1 MVNPAPGLCGTG
13 ATTVS
18 APGGVSVSVGTGE
31 NWVCDA
37 VARSTRVRARV
48 RSILLTLLAGRECE
62 RDEVREISEILIKS
76 DERIAVR

>member
-1 MVNPAPGLCGTG
+1 MVNPAQGLCGTG

-18 APGGVSVSVGTGE
+18 APGGVSVLVGTGE
-31 NWVCDA
+31 KWMCDA

-48 RSILLTLLAGRECE
+48 RSVLALLAGRECE